1 MNRTNKK
8 FFTCKEMPIDKFISN
23 LMYDK
28 KFGYYSKK
36 YPFGI
41 KGDYITSP
49 LISRLFSEMIAI
61 WLVNVWYEI
70 GKPNKFNIVE
80 LGPGNGELAKVLIES
95 FKNFDEFYKSTS
107 IFLYERSQKQ
117 KKIQKKKI
125 KNKKV
130 RWISNFEDI
139 KKGQTIFIGNEFFDA
154 IPIKQFENK
163 KGSIYEKYVELD
175 KSNSLKISLK
185 KINNNKI
192 FKKFKTLEKLGFIEF
207 PKAGFKELDVIIKK
221 IKKLGGG
228 LLLIDYGYTHPQNK
242 DTLQSV
248 MKQKKNNLFNN
259 LSEADVT
266 SLVNF
271 ELLEEY
277 FIKNRLIVNKIVS
290 QKNFLR
296 NIGILERAEIIS
308 KKMSFKEKSNVFFR
322 VNRLIHPNGMG
333 DLFKVIFSYKLI
345 KKISLGFE

>member
-1 MNRTNKK
+1 
-8 FFTCKEMPIDKFISN
+8 
-23 LMYDK
+23 MYDK

-49 LISRLFSEMIAI
+49 LVSRLFSEMIAI
-61 WLVNVWYEI
+61 WLINVWHEI

-80 LGPGNGELAKVLIES
+80 LGPGSGDLTKVLIES

-107 IFLYERSQKQ
+107 IFLYEKSQML
-117 KKIQKKKI
+117 KKIQRKKI
-125 KNKKV
+125 KDKKIKWV
-130 RWISNFEDI
+130 SNFKKI
-139 KKGQTIFIGNEFFDA
+139 KKGPTIFIGNEFFDA
-154 IPIKQFENK
+154 IPIKQFENIN
-163 KGSIYEKYVELD
+163 GSIYEKYVELG
-175 KSNSLKISLK
+175 KNNSLKISLK
-185 KINNNKI
+185 KTNNNKI
-192 FKKFKTLEKLGFIEF
+192 FKKFKTLENLSFIEF
-207 PKAGFKELDVIIKK
+207 PKAGFRELDVITKK

-228 LLLIDYGYTHPQNK
+228 LLLIDYGYTNPQNK

-277 FIKNRLIVNKIVS
+277 FKKNKLIVNKIVS
-290 QKNFLR
+290 QKNFLK
-296 NIGILERAEIIS
+296 NIGILDRAEIIS
-308 KKMSFKEKSNVFFR
+308 KKMSFKDKSNIFFR
-322 VNRLIHPNGMG
+322 VNRLIHPDGMG
-333 DLFKVIFSYKLI
+333 DLFKVIFSYKLK
-345 KKISLGFE
+345 KKISLGFD